1 MSRLPRREG
10 CLRRTRDDSDL
21 ARRVDPPA
29 PGAERPRLATG
40 AGGDPLN
47 YVVVSGVLVADA
59 VEDSSWEGDA
69 RLRMLVAVPLKHG
82 NGGSAPQQVEAP
94 PSLVGND
101 LPRLRGGVAVLVAG
115 SLAGQ
120 GCIEAATI
128 KIGEDEPD
136 GEDRA

>member
-1 MSRLPRREG
+1 
-10 CLRRTRDDSDL
+10 
-21 ARRVDPPA
+21 
-29 PGAERPRLATG
+29 
-40 AGGDPLN
+40 
-47 YVVVSGVLVADA
+47 
-59 VEDSSWEGDA
+59 
-69 RLRMLVAVPLKHG
+69 MLVAVPLKHG

-136 GEDRA
+136 GEDRAKTRAAFRHYETCQQGQPFSVASVDFSAANFSRRFPVGKERLGAPGTRSFWLLRTGAPSE